1 MHRKYNIRNLINL
14 FIYSKRKYKDSVL
27 ITLKTILLFNIYF
40 YLLNII

>member
-14 FIYSKRKYKDSVL
+14 FIYLKRKYKDSVL
-27 ITLKTILLFNIYF
+27 ITLETILLFNIYF